1 MSIDEIITAYIEAKE
16 TEAAAKKRA
25 ASMKALIIE
34 FAAGAETFE
43 TDVFTVIMKKTTSVR
58 LDTAALYRDFPDVK
72 SVYEKRTESVT
83 VVPARKPETAA
94 KSA

>member
-1 MSIDEIITAYIEAKE
+1 
-16 TEAAAKKRA
+16 
-25 ASMKALIIE
+25 MKALIIE
-34 FAAGAETFE
+34 HAAGGAAFE
-43 TDVFTVIMKKTTSVR
+43 TEVYTVILKKTTSAR